1 MTAPEQICPIAL
13 ARLKLAWDL
22 LFRGRILLDQMTEV
36 AERVVCFAVL
46 RATFLI
52 AVCLGLVIENV
63 VTIGLRPVLIIEVDF
78 VLRCVERLP

>member
-1 MTAPEQICPIAL
+1 
-13 ARLKLAWDL
+13 
-22 LFRGRILLDQMTEV
+22 MTEV